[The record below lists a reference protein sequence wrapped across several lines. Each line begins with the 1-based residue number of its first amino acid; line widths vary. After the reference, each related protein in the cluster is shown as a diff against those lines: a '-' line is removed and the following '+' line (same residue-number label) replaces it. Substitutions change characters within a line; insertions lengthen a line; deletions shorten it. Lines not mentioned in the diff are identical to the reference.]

1 MDLSSLVRSL
11 AEQAVPEPG
20 TGRLR
25 LPTERELGASLQ
37 VSRGSLREQLSM
49 LEMLG
54 FLDRTQG
61 RGSYLQV
68 PDAGF
73 LRLYFDLSRQL
84 GQLTHDQF
92 SAAREMLEVSVAEAA
107 AERVAEDDVAELRA
121 LVDAMVLAAG
131 AGDHER
137 ALEADL
143 AFHRRLF
150 TVVDNPIFTLMRD
163 GLAHVLRG
171 AIVDRRRLAA
181 EREPQADGSPR
192 PSDAVHYEVVEA
204 LAARDGAAAGA
215 AMRRHF
221 VVWRAVVE
229 SAVVGRGVVGCS
241 AISHS

>member
-1 MDLSSLVRSL
+1 MDLSFLVRRL
-11 AEQAVPEPG
+11 AEQAVAEPG

-25 LPTERELGASLQ
+25 LPTERELGASLE

-73 LRLYFDLSRQL
+73 LRLYFDLSHQL
-84 GQLTHDQF
+84 DQLTHDQF
-92 SAAREMLEVSVAEAA
+92 SAAREMLEISVAEAA
-107 AERVAEDDVAELRA
+107 AEHATDDDVAELRG
-121 LVDAMVLAAG
+121 LVDEMVR
-131 AGDHER
+131 GDQDR

-143 AFHRRLF
+143 EFHRRLF
-150 TVVDNPIFTLMRD
+150 TVVDNPIFNLMRD

-171 AIVDRRRLAA
+171 VVVDRRRLAV
-181 EREPQADGSPR
+181 EREPAGDGSPR

-204 LAARDGAAAGA
+204 LAARDGPAAGA

-221 VVWRAVVE
+221 AVWR
-229 SAVVGRGVVGCS
+229 S
-241 AISHS
+241 AIDDSATRP

>member
-1 MDLSSLVRSL
+1 MDLSFLVRSL

-20 TGRLR
+20 SGRLR
-25 LPTERELGASLQ
+25 LPTERELGASLA
-37 VSRGSLREQLSM
+37 VSRGSLREQLSV
-49 LEMLG
+49 LELLG

-84 GQLTHDQF
+84 GQLTNGQF
-92 SAAREMLEVSVAEAA
+92 SAAREMLEISVAEAA
-107 AERVAEDDVAELRA
+107 AERATDDDVAELRA
-121 LVDAMVLAAG
+121 LVDEMVRAAG
-131 AGDHER
+131 AGDQDR

-143 AFHRRLF
+143 EFHRRLF

-171 AIVDRRRLAA
+171 AVVDRRRLAA
-181 EREPQADGSPR
+181 EREPSADGVPR

-204 LAARDGAAAGA
+204 LAARDGAAAAA
-215 AMRRHF
+215 AMRHHF
-221 VVWRAVVE
+221 VVWR
-229 SAVVGRGVVGCS
+229 SAT
-241 AISHS
+241 SH

>member
-1 MDLSSLVRSL
+1 MDLLFLVRRL

-25 LPTERELGASLQ
+25 LPTERELGASLE

-84 GQLTHDQF
+84 GQLTHEQF
-92 SAAREMLEVSVAEAA
+92 SAAREMLEISVAEAA
-107 AERVAEDDVAELRA
+107 AERVTDADVAELRGFVDEMVRA
-121 LVDAMVLAAG
+121 VDA
-131 AGDHER
+131 GDQDR

-171 AIVDRRRLAA
+171 AVVDRRRLAA
-181 EREPQADGSPR
+181 EREPLVDGATR
-192 PSDAVHYEVVEA
+192 PSDAVHFDVVEA
-204 LAARDGAAAGA
+204 LVARDGAAAGA

-221 VVWRAVVE
+221 VVWR
-229 SAVVGRGVVGCS
+229 SAT
-241 AISHS
+241 HS

>member
-1 MDLSSLVRSL
+1 MDLTFLVRSL

-25 LPTERELGASLQ
+25 VPTERELGASLE
-37 VSRGSLREQLSM
+37 VSRGSLREQLST

-73 LRLYFDLSRQL
+73 LQMYFDLSRQL
-84 GQLTHDQF
+84 GQLTHAQF
-92 SAAREMLEVSVAEAA
+92 SSAREMLEISVAEAA
-107 AERVAEDDVAELRA
+107 AGLATGKDVAELRE
-121 LVDAMVLAAG
+121 LVDEMVRSDE
-131 AGDHER
+131 AGDEHR

-143 AFHRRLF
+143 EFHRRLF
-150 TVVDNPIFTLMRD
+150 TVVDNPIYTILRE

-171 AIVDRRRLAA
+171 SVVERRRLAA
-181 EREPQADGSPR
+181 ERETRTAGTAR
-192 PSDAVHYEVVEA
+192 PSDAVHYEIVDA
-204 LAARDGAAAGA
+204 LAAGDGPTAGD

-221 VVWRAVVE
+221 VVWR
-229 SAVVGRGVVGCS
+229 SAVE
-241 AISHS
+241 

>member
-1 MDLSSLVRSL
+1 MRVDLSTLVRSL
-11 AEQAVPEPG
+11 ADQAVPEPG

-25 LPTERELGASLQ
+25 LPTERDLGASLE
-37 VSRGSLREQLSM
+37 VSRGSLREQLST

-73 LRLYFDLSRQL
+73 LQLYLDLSRQL
-84 GQLTHDQF
+84 GQLSQDQF
-92 SAAREMLEVSVAEAA
+92 SVAREMLEISVAEAA
-107 AERVAEDDVAELRA
+107 ARLATPDDVADLRG
-121 LVDAMVLAAG
+121 LVDDMVHA
-131 AGDHER
+131 DDDTR

-150 TVVDNPIFTLMRD
+150 TVVDNPIFNLVRD

-171 AIVDRRRLAA
+171 AVVERRRLAA
-181 EREPQADGSPR
+181 EREPVPAGTAR
-192 PSDAVHYEVVEA
+192 PSDAVHHEIVDA
-204 LAARDGAAAGA
+204 LAAGDCAAARA

-221 VVWRAVVE
+221 LVWRSATGE
-229 SAVVGRGVVGCS
+229 SS
-241 AISHS
+241 ATEERQDL